1 MLYDCVAA
9 TSFGMQKST
18 RTTLFFSLSALFII
32 AAPAIIAYSQG
43 YRVDLDNKKL
53 VKTGAIFLEPRPA
66 PVELFINGKLEKESN
81 FIFQNIFVGDLLPR
95 TYFIEVKKEG
105 YFAWR
110 KALVVKEKLVTEAK
124 NIMLFPESSEQ
135 EEIKTDIKSFSP
147 ESTSMSLIELGN
159 FPRIILYNKKE
170 KDTLIL
176 NNLIS
181 ESIDSLRWNKDL
193 TKLIFNTGSRWILA
207 DVKDSKKPT
216 DISREIASNDDFL
229 DYTISLY
236 APKIDNLKWGEDNN
250 TLFFMARD
258 ARALKRKVNILFA
271 YNIEDKKISSP
282 LSYNVLN
289 YGIGAGKLV
298 YVSSILGDVHSIDL
312 GRRTTRPIT
321 SSSIT
326 QSEKDLVDLI
336 ITGEDKIIALVYGG
350 IRDASSK
357 DVYVYDKETSQF
369 KKISD
374 EDGAQ
379 DAIMSQDKKKVLII
393 GRNTISVYW
402 LEEVHIQP
410 FREAGDREEIY
421 KSNYNILSADWFTK
435 DNEHIFFSTKDG
447 VSVIELDGRDKH
459 NMHQISELPAQEMHY
474 DKETNTLYILS
485 DNTFYSISLN

>member
-1 MLYDCVAA
+1 MK
-9 TSFGMQKST
+9 KST
-18 RTTLFFSLSALFII
+18 RTALFFSLFALFII
-32 AAPAIIAYSQG
+32 AAPTIIAYSQG

-53 VKTGAIFLEPRPA
+53 VKTGGIFLEPRPA
-66 PVELFINGKLEKESN
+66 PVELFINGELEKKSN
-81 FIFQNIFVGDLLPR
+81 FVFQNIFIGDLLPR
-95 TYFIEVKKEG
+95 TYFVEVKKEN
-105 YFAWR
+105 YFTWR
-110 KALVVKEKLVTEAK
+110 KALVVKKKLVTEAK
-124 NIMLFPESSEQ
+124 NIMLFPKFSKQ
-135 EEIKTDIKSFSP
+135 EEIKTDIKTFSP
-147 ESTSMSLIELGN
+147 EDTSMSLMELGN
-159 FPRIILYNKKE
+159 LPRIILYNKE
-170 KDTLIL
+170 ESKDTLIL

-181 ESIDSLRWNKDL
+181 GSIENLRWNKNL
-193 TKLIFNTGSRWILA
+193 TKLIFNTGSRWVLVDI
-207 DVKDSKKPT
+207 KDSKKPI
-216 DISREIASNDDFL
+216 DISREITSNDAFL
-229 DYTISLY
+229 DYTLSLY

-258 ARALKRKVNILFA
+258 GRALKRKVNILFS

-289 YGIGAGKLV
+289 YGIGAGNLV

-312 GRRTTRPIT
+312 ERRITRPIT

-326 QSEKDLVDLI
+326 QSEKDGVDLI
-336 ITGEDKIIALVYGG
+336 IAAEDRIIALVYGDTM
-350 IRDASSK
+350 DASSK
-357 DVYVYDKETSQF
+357 NVYVYDKETSQF

-410 FREAGDREEIY
+410 FREVGDREEIY
-421 KSNYNILSADWFTK
+421 KSNYKILSADWFTK
-435 DNEHIFFSTKDG
+435 DNEHIFFSTRDG

-485 DNTFYSISLN
+485 NNSLYSISLE